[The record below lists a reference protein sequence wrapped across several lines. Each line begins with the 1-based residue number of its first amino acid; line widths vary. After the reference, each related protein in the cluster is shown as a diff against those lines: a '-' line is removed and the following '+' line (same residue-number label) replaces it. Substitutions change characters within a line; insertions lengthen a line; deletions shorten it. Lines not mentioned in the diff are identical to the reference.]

1 MQPAHPPAIIRLYRV
16 IRRYGV
22 QKALDAVSLEI
33 PANAFV
39 FVTGPSG
46 AGKTTLLKL
55 LYLGLKA
62 NEGQVIV
69 DGMNL
74 ARMDRHRIPILRR
87 RLGIIFQ
94 DYKLIATRSVYE
106 NVALVLEAAG
116 TPHRAIAAGVNSVLR
131 TVGMEKRRDA
141 LPPSLSGGEQQRV
154 AVARALVGEPR
165 ILLADEPTG
174 SLDSV
179 SAGVVMDLITR
190 FHQRGGTVLVATHDQ
205 HLIRSVPARVIHL
218 EGGKLVE
225 ILPCSDPGPLDR

>member
-1 MQPAHPPAIIRLYRV
+1 MRRSLMPAADQQPAIIRLFRV
-16 IRRYGV
+16 TRRYGAA
-22 QKALDAVSLEI
+22 KALDEISLEI

-46 AGKTTLLKL
+46 AGKSTLLKL
-55 LYLGLKA
+55 LYLGLRA
-62 NEGQVIV
+62 SEGQVIV

-74 ARMDRHRIPILRR
+74 ARMNRHRIPMLRR

-94 DYKLIATRSVYE
+94 DYKLIATRSVFE
-106 NVALVLEAAG
+106 NVALVLEANG
-116 TPHRAIAAGVNSVLR
+116 TPRRAISARVNSVLR
-131 TVGMEKRRDA
+131 TVGIEARRDA

-174 SLDSV
+174 SLDSA
-179 SAGVVMDLITR
+179 SAAVVMDLITR

-225 ILPCSDPGPLDR
+225 KRPNI